1 MPFTTHTSSRVL
13 ALIGLIVGLAVVTEP
28 ALAGTNQNGPLDP
41 WAYALVHRS
50 AAETQQYGPLDPWA
64 YALVHR
70 SAAETQQYGPLD
82 PWAYALVHKSAA
94 TPEHNPPDARAHVI
108 REAEE
113 SGLQSV
119 APATSETSA
128 GMDWGSAG
136 IGAAGA
142 FGLVILLVG
151 GTIIVRRRSALARL
165 RF

>member
-1 MPFTTHTSSRVL
+1 MPFTTRTSSRVL

-28 ALAGTNQNGPLDP
+28 ALAGTNQSGPLDP

-64 YALVHR
+64 YALVNK
-70 SAAETQQYGPLD
+70 SAATPEQTPLD

-94 TPEHNPPDARAHVI
+94 TPEQSPPDVRAHVI

-119 APATSETSA
+119 APDTSETSA

-142 FGLVILLVG
+142 FGLVILLAG
-151 GTIIVRRRSALARL
+151 GTIIVRRRSALPRL

>member
-64 YALVHR
+64 YALVHE
-70 SAAETQQYGPLD
+70 SAAMQEQSPLD

-94 TPEHNPPDARAHVI
+94 TPEQSPPGVRGHQVI

-113 SGLQSV
+113 SGLQS
-119 APATSETSA
+119 APETSETSA

-142 FGLVILLVG
+142 FGLVILLAG

>member
-13 ALIGLIVGLAVVTEP
+13 ALISLIVGLAVVTPP
-28 ALAGTNQNGPLDP
+28 AIAGTNQNGPLDP

-64 YALVHR
+64 YALVHQ
-70 SAAETQQYGPLD
+70 SAEA
-82 PWAYALVHKSAA
+82 
-94 TPEHNPPDARAHVI
+94 PEQSPPDVRAHHVI

-119 APATSETSA
+119 ARETSETSG

-136 IGAAGA
+136 IGAAGV
-142 FGLVILLVG
+142 FGLVILLAG
-151 GTIIVRRRSALARL
+151 GTIIVRRRSALARP